1 MANNRIIIW
10 ILFISL
16 YVIGPQSCGECS
28 QLNHASEY
36 GVRNTVQSKTILK
49 DAKSGLLSYGF
60 VDFMQKNRH
69 NQNIK
74 TCKI

>member
-36 GVRNTVQSKTILK
+36 GVRNTVQSKTI
-49 DAKSGLLSYGF
+49 
-60 VDFMQKNRH
+60 
-69 NQNIK
+69 
-74 TCKI
+74 

>member
-36 GVRNTVQSKTILK
+36 GVRNTVQSKTIVNVNQK
-49 DAKSGLLSYGF
+49 VSHLLTNF
-60 VDFMQKNRH
+60 
-69 NQNIK
+69 
-74 TCKI
+74 